1 MSEKVQQAIQLIKA
15 GDKQE
20 GRQILADVLARDPK
34 NETAW
39 LWMAG
44 VVDSDEQRLYCVKE
58 VLKINPSNQAAQQ
71 ALDSL
76 SRDQV
81 EPSYSGGGRQAAATA
96 PVEKP
101 AEPIPA
107 APSTAAM
114 PGDQELTEY
123 VVREL
128 GNHVEKREIIYKLA
142 QVTGRS
148 WSEVEAFVGEVED
161 SQQQRIARRRAP
173 LLLIVGLITIAGG
186 VALALPNVSLVMQF
200 LRDPGANL
208 LYTPYLV
215 RRIIALVV
223 GLGMVAGGILGILWA
238 FMPPSKEA
246 MEAAM
251 GGERGRDESV
261 DDLVDVGVWLD
272 TSGSGDRHSGSRR
285 RGRIR
290 LL

>member
-1 MSEKVQQAIQLIKA
+1 MSEKLQQAIQLIKA

-20 GRQILADVLARDPK
+20 GRQILADVLAGDPK

-76 SRDQV
+76 SKDQV
-81 EPSYSGGGRQAAATA
+81 EPGYDAGDRQAAATV
-96 PVEKP
+96 PKS
-101 AEPIPA
+101 AEPITA
-107 APSTAAM
+107 APPTAAL
-114 PGDQELTEY
+114 PEDRELAEF

-128 GNHVEKREIIYKLA
+128 GNHVKKGEIVYKLA
-142 QVTGRS
+142 DMTRKP
-148 WSEVEAFVGEVED
+148 WSEVETFVDEIEA
-161 SQQQRIARRRAP
+161 SQGQRIARRQAP
-173 LLLIVGLITIAGG
+173 LLIIVGLITIAGG
-186 VALALPNVSLVMQF
+186 VALALPNISLVMQF

-208 LYTPYLV
+208 LYTPYVV
-215 RRIIALVV
+215 RRIVVLVV

-238 FMPPSKEA
+238 FMPPSKES

-251 GGERGRDESV
+251 GGDSGRHESV

-272 TSGSGDRHSGSRR
+272 TSGHGGSHTRRRR

>member
-20 GRQILADVLARDPK
+20 GRQILADVLAGDPK
-34 NETAW
+34 NEMAW

-76 SRDQV
+76 SKDQV
-81 EPSYSGGGRQAAATA
+81 EPGYDAAGRQAAATVPA
-96 PVEKP
+96 DKS

-107 APSTAAM
+107 TPSTAAM
-114 PGDQELTEY
+114 PEDRELAEF
-123 VVREL
+123 VVHEL
-128 GNHVEKREIIYKLA
+128 GNHVKKGEIVYKLA
-142 QVTGRS
+142 EMTGRP
-148 WSEVEAFVGEVED
+148 WSQVEAFVNEIEA
-161 SQQQRIARRRAP
+161 SQRQRIARRQAP
-173 LLLIVGLITIAGG
+173 LLLIVGLITIVGG
-186 VALALPNVSLVMQF
+186 VVLALPNVSVVMQF
-200 LRDPGANL
+200 LHDPGAYL

-215 RRIIALVV
+215 RRIVALVV

-238 FMPPSKEA
+238 FMPPSKES
-246 MEAAM
+246 MGAAM
-251 GGERGRDESV
+251 GGDSGRHESV

-272 TSGSGDRHSGSRR
+272 TSGSGGRHSRNRR